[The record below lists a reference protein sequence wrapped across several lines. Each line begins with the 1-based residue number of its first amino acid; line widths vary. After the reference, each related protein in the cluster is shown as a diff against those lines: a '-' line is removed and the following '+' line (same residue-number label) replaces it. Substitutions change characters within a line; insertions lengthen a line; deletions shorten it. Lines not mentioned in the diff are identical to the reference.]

1 MVYNTYMEDIK
12 KYINKWV
19 VYSTENGQILESD
32 KSFEKLYSK
41 LDEKRK
47 DLVIRYFN
55 DPKATLSP

>member
-1 MVYNTYMEDIK
+1 MEDIK

-19 VYSTENGQILESD
+19 AYSTKDNQILESD
-32 KSFEKLYSK
+32 KSFKKLYSR
-41 LDEKRK
+41 LDEERK